1 MNTPVNFEI
10 AKLLK
15 AVKEIPSA
23 IGSSIR
29 VREAKEEILGNDF
42 FL

>member
-15 AVKEIPSA
+15 ASA